1 MRIKT
6 FKLFESSSEDYF
18 PSLEEVKDYFYDFT
32 DELDINI
39 NYFQSGYKYFLK
51 TYDLGY
57 LTNGNNFDS
66 HLKDK
71 SNYID
76 ILNTDLSN
84 TRLELSSGYATIDS
98 YNRGKEEWT
107 DSTIYAIKN
116 GAKVYNHIMFQF
128 SDSCFRKEYLPNLVD
143 CLKRFYHETNFRP
156 YGEVWT
162 EERVIRNGIVDNDSG
177 IEPGDKTV
185 LLYGFSGLFVDCSD
199 EEYRKLCEIYSEDR
213 ENSVLITKHFI

>member
-39 NYFQSGYKYFLK
+39 NYFRSGYKYFLK
-51 TYDLGY
+51 PHRVGDYLGD
-57 LTNGNNFDS
+57 NFEKI
-66 HLKDK
+66 LKDK

-76 ILNTDLSN
+76 ILNT
-84 TRLELSSGYATIDS
+84 ELSITTLLICSNNATVESISGERELGSDLAI
-98 YNRGKEEWT
+98 E
-107 DSTIYAIKN
+107 AIKD
-116 GAKVYNHIMFQF
+116 GSKAYNHIMFQF
-128 SDSCFRKEYLPNLVD
+128 SDSSFREEHLPKLIE

-156 YGEVWT
+156 YGEIWT
-162 EERVIRNGIVDNDSG
+162 EERPVRYGVIDQDSG
-177 IEPGDKTV
+177 IETGDEIV

-199 EEYRKLCEIYSEDR
+199 EEYRKLCEIYIKDR
-213 ENSVLITKHFI
+213 KNNILITKHFI

>member
-1 MRIKT
+1 MKIKT

-32 DELDINI
+32 DELDKNI

-51 TYDLGY
+51 TNL
-57 LTNGNNFDS
+57 GNNFGII
-66 HLKDK
+66 LKDK

-84 TRLELSSGYATIDS
+84 TRLQLSSGYATIDS
-98 YNRGKEEWT
+98 YNIGKEEWT

-116 GAKVYNHIMFQF
+116 GAKVYNHIMFEF
-128 SDSCFRKEYLPNLVD
+128 SDYSFREEYLPRLVE

-156 YGEVWT
+156 YGDIWT
-162 EERVIRNGIVDNDSG
+162 EERTLRHGVIDQESG
-177 IEPGDKTV
+177 IEPGDETV

-199 EEYRKLCEIYSEDR
+199 EEYRKLCEIYREDR
-213 ENSVLITKHFI
+213 ENNDLITKYFI

>member
-1 MRIKT
+1 MKIKT
-6 FKLFESSSEDYF
+6 FKLFESSSEEYF

-51 TYDLGY
+51 PYNVY
-57 LTNGNNFDS
+57 QSGNNFGII
-66 HLKDK
+66 LKDK

-76 ILNTDLSN
+76 IINTDLSN
-84 TRLELSSGYATIDS
+84 TRLQLSSGYATIDS

-116 GAKVYNHIMFQF
+116 GAKVYNHIMFEF
-128 SDSCFRKEYLPNLVD
+128 SDYSFREEYLPRLVE
-143 CLKRFYHETNFRP
+143 CLKRFYNETNFRP
-156 YGEVWT
+156 YGEIWT
-162 EERVIRNGIVDNDSG
+162 EERAVRYGVIDQDSG
-177 IEPGDKTV
+177 IETGDETV

-199 EEYRKLCEIYSEDR
+199 EEYRKLCEIYREDR
-213 ENSVLITKHFI
+213 ENNDLITKYFI

>member
-1 MRIKT
+1 MKIKT
-6 FKLFESSSEDYF
+6 FKLFESSSEEYF

-51 TYDLGY
+51 PYNVY
-57 LTNGNNFDS
+57 QSGNNFGII
-66 HLKDK
+66 LKDK

-156 YGEVWT
+156 YGEVWS
-162 EERVIRNGIVDNDSG
+162 EERVIRNGVVDNDSG

-199 EEYRKLCEIYSEDR
+199 EEYKKLCEIYSEDR
-213 ENSVLITKHFI
+213 KNSVLITKHFI

>member
-18 PSLEEVKDYFYDFT
+18 PSLEEIKDYFYDFT

-51 TYDLGY
+51 PYNVY
-57 LTNGNNFDS
+57 QSGNNFGII
-66 HLKDK
+66 LKDK

-76 ILNTDLSN
+76 IINTDLSN

-116 GAKVYNHIMFQF
+116 GAKVYNHIMFEF
-128 SDSCFRKEYLPNLVD
+128 TDSSFRKEYLPNLID

-156 YGEVWT
+156 YGEVWS
-162 EERVIRNGIVDNDSG
+162 EERVIRNGVVDNDSG
-177 IEPGDKTV
+177 IEPGDETV

-199 EEYRKLCEIYSEDR
+199 EEYKKLCEIYSEDR
-213 ENSVLITKHFI
+213 KNSVLITKHFL